1 MAKQGAQAR
10 AANPVTDEE
19 QARTLDFVA
28 RVLEHAGSATGQG
41 LAPGSEEGAA
51 VLDRILA
58 GTPGDQRR
66 PQLLE
71 QLEAGTDARAEQYWQ
86 LLGIINGWPPFQT
99 HVPAFE
105 WMIAALRAYPGRR
118 GADHPGA

>member
-1 MAKQGAQAR
+1 MDDATTMLTIGQVAERTGL
-10 AANPVTDEE
+10 PV
-19 QARTLDFVA
+19 RTPDFVA
-28 RVLEHAGSATGQG
+28 RVLEYAGPAAAQG
-41 LAPGSEEGAA
+41 LAPESDEGAA

-66 PQLLE
+66 PQLRE
-71 QLEAGTDARAEQYWQ
+71 QLEAGTDARAERYWQ

-105 WMIAALRAYPGRR
+105 WMIAALRA
-118 GADHPGA
+118 HP